1 LIVLSVFKNY
11 FKFLKGNSSGTVD
24 CKMDRKSSAG
34 KVLCRI
40 CGKAYQT
47 TITFLTDPIDVYSEW
62 IDECQKENEGGE
74 KPDDYEDD
82 EEEEQIVQHYAKKSK
97 PTKKPQKPQ
106 SDEEEEEEEEDNSDN
121 DPDLF
126 LKKHSK

>member
-1 LIVLSVFKNY
+1 
-11 FKFLKGNSSGTVD
+11 
-24 CKMDRKSSAG
+24 MDRKSSAG

-62 IDECQKENEGGE
+62 IDECQKENEGE
-74 KPDDYEDD
+74 KPDDYDD
-82 EEEEQIVQHYAKKSK
+82 EEEEEEVVQSYSKSKPAAPAKK

-106 SDEEEEEEEEDNSDN
+106 SDEEDEDEEDNSDN